1 MQKYVRLYCIW
12 QSVVY
17 KMLLFASSIKMII
30 VLIVCTPVFVKGGGL
45 NLQPNFQKE
54 EEAWQDL
61 NF

>member
-1 MQKYVRLYCIW
+1 M
-12 QSVVY
+12 
-17 KMLLFASSIKMII
+17 MLLFASSIKMII
-30 VLIVCTPVFVKGGGL
+30 VLIVCTPVFVKGGGGL